1 MRTTRKPGESSPA
14 SGRPEEELR
23 VAQREPQIRTN
34 LDDEVYQVPLDELM
48 SKVPGALAA
57 GLVNVRFRE
66 GSLRLPGGRAADAAS
81 REALIALTAGLFGGE
96 AGERDPG
103 YAAALA
109 EVRPAESAYLSMRE
123 ETLLAS
129 RLGDSGLALLLA
141 VPPNLNQGT
150 SNSLRRS
157 LSEAI
162 AGSDRR
168 EIGSLLEGNND
179 VLQGVLL
186 NLGAAKVLDRYE
198 RFAGASVLALDG
210 DLIAVMRS
218 LFTTD
223 GPVLGLRLR
232 HRDGRALE
240 IRRAE
245 LVTATRS
252 LHFARLRFDPE
263 HLMVIAADLRAVP
276 GLLSIMMRSS
286 ETETVRVWVDG
297 LLSYGVK
304 STMSPFPSNQGEFLD
319 IVRQLRQLDE
329 NDLLGRLDIG
339 GFANYTIGEGDDM
352 QRCQECIYYLPNS
365 RWCDLPELPVPVE
378 PHWWC
383 RLWKM

>member
-1 MRTTRKPGESSPA
+1 LPA

-34 LDDEVYQVPLDELM
+34 LEDEVYLVQLDELLG
-48 SKVPGALAA
+48 KVPGALAA
-57 GLVNVRFRE
+57 ALVNVRFRE
-66 GSLRLPGGRAADAAS
+66 GALRLPGGRAADAAS
-81 REALIALTAGLFGGE
+81 LAAVVALTAGLFGAE
-96 AGERDPG
+96 AGEREPG
-103 YAAALA
+103 YAEALA
-109 EVRPAESAYLSMRE
+109 DVRPAESAYLSMRE
-123 ETLLAS
+123 ETLLVS

-150 SNSLRRS
+150 ASSLRRAVAD
-157 LSEAI
+157 EI
-162 AGSDRR
+162 AGNGSRQ
-168 EIGSLLEGNND
+168 IGSLLDTSND

-186 NLGAAKVLDRYE
+186 NLPSGKVIDRYE
-198 RFAGASVLALDG
+198 RFPGASVLALDG

-218 LFTTD
+218 LFTAD
-223 GPVLGLRLR
+223 GSALGLRLR
-232 HRDGRALE
+232 HRDGRPLE

-245 LVTATRS
+245 VVTAARS
-252 LHFARLRFDPE
+252 LHWARLRFDPE
-263 HLMVIAADLRAVP
+263 HLLVLAADRQVVP
-276 GLLSIMMRSS
+276 GLLSIMMRGS

-297 LLSYGVK
+297 LLSYGVQ
-304 STMSPFPSNQGEFLD
+304 STMSPFPSNQAEFLD

-339 GFANYTIGEGDDM
+339 GFANYTIGEGDEM